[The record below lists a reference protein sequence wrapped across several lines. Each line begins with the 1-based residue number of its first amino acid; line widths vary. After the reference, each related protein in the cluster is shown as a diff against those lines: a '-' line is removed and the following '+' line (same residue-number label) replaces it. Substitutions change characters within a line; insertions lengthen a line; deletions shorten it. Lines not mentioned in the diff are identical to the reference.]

1 MTIGPSNK
9 ALKRTKCGKLLVG
22 ALRAPSS
29 LGRASPLSAVLCGPD
44 HEGTQGRLRTTS

>member
-29 LGRASPLSAVLCGPD
+29 LGRASPLSAVFYGPLGA
-44 HEGTQGRLRTTS
+44 ERGTAARG